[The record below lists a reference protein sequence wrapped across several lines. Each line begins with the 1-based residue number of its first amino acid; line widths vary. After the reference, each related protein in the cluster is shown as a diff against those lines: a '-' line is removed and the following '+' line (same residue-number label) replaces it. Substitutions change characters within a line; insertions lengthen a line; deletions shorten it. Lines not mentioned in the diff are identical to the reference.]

1 MMTIENLN
9 TTFIVLQSF
18 WDVSVL
24 LVGSIILSMIIGYF
38 VVVFQD
44 EFSEKER

>member
-1 MMTIENLN
+1 MMTIESLN

-18 WDVSVL
+18 WDIFVL

-44 EFSEKER
+44 EFSDKER